1 MAEIPAQPVYAIA
14 GATGF
19 VGSRL
24 AKSLGVSARVIGLSR
39 SSSKAPGNG
48 VAEWRGCDLFSL
60 RDAEAALAGVDIA
73 YYLVHSMMPSAHLTQ
88 GSFENLDLIAADNFA
103 RAAKHCGVK
112 QIIYLGG
119 LIPEGVKPN
128 EPLSDHL
135 RSRLEVQHT
144 LGAYGVPLTSL
155 RAGIVLGYEGSSF
168 QILYR
173 LVKRLPMMLCP
184 AWTQTKTQPIYCDD
198 AVALLAYCAGR
209 TSTYGQH
216 YDIGGPDV
224 VTYRQMI
231 ESLAR
236 LMGVHRI
243 LLSVRFFSPGL
254 SRLWVTVITGAPK
267 ALVAP
272 LVQSLLHPMIAGDR
286 RLQEEAGILG
296 LDLETALRRTLESKK
311 AQPAPL
317 AFAGGAKDS
326 SEREVRSVQR
336 LPLPAGKDAQW
347 VSEEYLRWLPNRFFP
362 FRVEVIADRATFYLR
377 LFNVPLL
384 ILEYSEERSTPER
397 ALFYIIGGKLAKTMR
412 RGRLEF
418 RESWNRQFL
427 LAAIHEFRPSLPWRI
442 YSLTQ
447 AKAHLYVMWRFGR
460 WLLKC

>member
-1 MAEIPAQPVYAIA
+1 MDQLTPPIYAIA

-19 VGSRL
+19 VGSHL
-24 AKSLGVSARVIGLSR
+24 AKRLGVSSRVIGLSR
-39 SSSKAPGNG
+39 SSNKAPGNG
-48 VAEWRGCDLFSL
+48 VAEWRACDLFSL
-60 RDAEAALAGVDIA
+60 RDAEQALAGVDIA
-73 YYLVHSMMPSAHLTQ
+73 YYMVHSMMPSADLTQ

-119 LIPEGVKPN
+119 LIPGGV
-128 EPLSDHL
+128 EHGDPLSDHL

-184 AWTQTKTQPIYCDD
+184 AWTETKTQPIFCDD
-198 AVALLAYCAGR
+198 AVALLAYCSGR
-209 TSTYGQH
+209 ESTFGQH
-216 YDIGGPDV
+216 YDIGGPEV
-224 VTYRQMI
+224 VTYRHMI
-231 ESLAR
+231 ASLAR
-236 LMGVHRI
+236 LMGLKRL
-243 LLSVRFFSPGL
+243 LLSVEYFSPGL
-254 SRLWVTVITGAPK
+254 SRLWVSVVTGAPK

-272 LVQSLLHPMIAGDR
+272 LVQSLIHPMVASDR
-286 RLQEEAGILG
+286 RLQEEAGIPG
-296 LDLETALRRTLESKK
+296 LDLESALRRSLDNAVRIQS
-311 AQPAPL
+311 PL
-317 AFAGGAKDS
+317 AFRGGGKDAS
-326 SEREVRSVQR
+326 VREVRSVQR
-336 LPLPAGKDAQW
+336 LPLPQGKDARW
-347 VSEEYLRWLPNRFFP
+347 VGEEYLRWLPNRFFP
-362 FRVEVIADRATFYLR
+362 FRVEVVGDRATFR
-377 LFNVPLL
+377 FRVFNVPLL
-384 ILEYSEERSTPER
+384 ILEYSKERSTPDR
-397 ALFYIIGGKLAKTMR
+397 SLFYIVGGKLARTMR

-418 RESWNRQFL
+418 RESWNHQFL
-427 LAAIHEFRPSLPWRI
+427 LAAIHEFRPSLPWRL

>member
-1 MAEIPAQPVYAIA
+1 MMNNFTPRAQQVLALARKEADRFNHNY
-14 GATGF
+14 
-19 VGSRL
+19 VGTEHLLLGLIKL
-24 AKSLGVSARVIGLSR
+24 AQ
-39 SSSKAPGNG
+39 G
-48 VAEWRGCDLFSL
+48 VA
-60 RDAEAALAGVDIA
+60 VN
-73 YYLVHSMMPSAHLTQ
+73 VLT
-88 GSFENLDLIAADNFA
+88 
-103 RAAKHCGVK
+103 K
-112 QIIYLGG
+112 
-119 LIPEGVKPN
+119 
-128 EPLSDHL
+128 
-135 RSRLEVQHT
+135 
-144 LGAYGVPLTSL
+144 
-155 RAGIVLGYEGSSF
+155 
-168 QILYR
+168 
-173 LVKRLPMMLCP
+173 
-184 AWTQTKTQPIYCDD
+184 
-198 AVALLAYCAGR
+198 
-209 TSTYGQH
+209 
-216 YDIGGPDV
+216 
-224 VTYRQMI
+224 
-231 ESLAR
+231 
-236 LMGVHRI
+236 
-243 LLSVRFFSPGL
+243 
-254 SRLWVTVITGAPK
+254 
-267 ALVAP
+267 
-272 LVQSLLHPMIAGDR
+272 
-286 RLQEEAGILG
+286 LG
-296 LDLETALRRTLESKK
+296 LDLETALRRTLESKW